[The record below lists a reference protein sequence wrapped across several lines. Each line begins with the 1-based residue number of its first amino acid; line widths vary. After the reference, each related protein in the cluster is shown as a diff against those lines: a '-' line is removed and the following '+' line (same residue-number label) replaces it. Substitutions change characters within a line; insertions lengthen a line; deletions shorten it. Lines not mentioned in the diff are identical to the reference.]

1 MIAICVRHICANG
14 LFCLYFAAV
23 GLLAGCGAL
32 QTPPRPLVYDFGPGA
47 VAQTSAS
54 ATAPSVA
61 DLPPLALAS
70 VQAASALDGTA
81 VLYRLAYS
89 DTQQLRPYAMARWS
103 MPPAE
108 LLRQRLREHLG
119 QRRAVLSPLDGVAST
134 SPLLS
139 LRVELDEFSQLFETP
154 DKSTGLVRLRATLAQ
169 TSGGPETLLAQ
180 RSFVV
185 QRPSASADAAGG
197 VKALTAAADAA
208 IAEMETWVQQMQ
220 AQTKAGLLAPSQ

>member
-1 MIAICVRHICANG
+1 MSAIKTLAACARPICATG
-14 LFCLYFAAV
+14 LFSLCFAAV

-32 QTPPRPLVYDFGPGA
+32 QAPPRPLVYDFGPGP
-47 VAQTSAS
+47 VALSTETR
-54 ATAPSVA
+54 TAN
-61 DLPPLALAS
+61 LPPLALVS
-70 VQAASALDGTA
+70 VQAASALDSTA

-119 QRRAVLSPLDGVAST
+119 QRRTVLNPLDGVVSS
-134 SPLLS
+134 SPTLS
-139 LRVELDEFSQLFETP
+139 LRVELDEFSQLFQTP

-169 TSGGPETLLAQ
+169 TSGGAETLLAQ
-180 RSFVV
+180 RSFVA

-220 AQTKAGLLAPSQ
+220 VGISR